1 MVKKVTAKST
11 KAEILEAF
19 EELNQEKSTLEAQV
33 QQLQK
38 QSQTPPLNPTFVAPP
53 APLAPL
59 APPQPQKPAMT
70 STQQAKSDINL
81 ILKDLE
87 TLQVGFGSAVS
98 SLSEHLIKEAST
110 LAEIQNAVTEE
121 QEQLTELHELS
132 EIGENTLAT
141 LIADYETSSKAF
153 LEELTGQQE
162 TLEQE
167 LQAACHAWQKEQEL
181 HDDAIAER
189 DSNYEVT
196 QERDGTE
203 HEYTLQLER
212 QLAQEEYEQE
222 KKQRYQELAETKSV
236 QEKQWEEQEKA
247 IAQQEQAHREAKEKV
262 AVFDADLEQRKKE
275 GQEEG
280 YRIGVYQ
287 AKVRHDLREKE
298 IEGEKRNYALRIQGL
313 EQTIQLQETRLHNL
327 GQQLESA
334 LKQVQDLAVKAI
346 EGTSNRNSFDAL
358 KEIAIE
364 QAKNQQKGK

>member
-38 QSQTPPLNPTFVAPP
+38 QSQTPPLNPTPVTPPAPP
-53 APLAPL
+53 AS
-59 APPQPQKPAMT
+59 PQPQKPAMT

-153 LEELTGQQE
+153 SEELNGQQE
-162 TLEQE
+162 TLDQE

-181 HDDAIAER
+181 HNDAVAER

-196 QERDGTE
+196 QKRDATE
-203 HEYTLQLER
+203 HEYSLHLER

-222 KKQRYQELAETKSV
+222 KKQRYQELAEIKSS
-236 QEKQWEEQEKA
+236 QEKAWEEREKA
-247 IAQQEQAHREAKEKV
+247 IAQQEKAHQEAKEKV
-262 AVFDADLEQRKKE
+262 TVFDANVEQKKKE

-364 QAKNQQKGK
+364 QAKNQQKSK

>member
-1 MVKKVTAKST
+1 MVKKVTTKST

-19 EELNQEKSTLEAQV
+19 DELNQEKATLETQIK
-33 QQLQK
+33 QLQK
-38 QSQTPPLNPTFVAPP
+38 EIKTAPVNTAPIP
-53 APLAPL
+53 AQVS
-59 APPQPQKPAMT
+59 PQPQKSAMT
-70 STQQAKSDINL
+70 STQQTKSDLNL
-81 ILKDLE
+81 ILKNLE

-98 SLSEHLIKEAST
+98 SLSEQLIKEAST
-110 LAEIQNAVTEE
+110 LAEIQNSVAEE
-121 QEQLTELHELS
+121 QEQLEELHELS
-132 EIGENTLAT
+132 EIEENTLGT

-153 LEELTGQQE
+153 LEELNTRRE

-167 LQAACHAWQKEQEL
+167 AQAARKAWEKEQEL
-181 HDDAIAER
+181 HDATIAER
-189 DSNYEVT
+189 NTNYQVG
-196 QERDGTE
+196 QERDEAEYT
-203 HEYTLQLER
+203 YTLQLER
-212 QLAQEEYEQE
+212 QLDQEEYDQE
-222 KKQRYQELAETKSV
+222 KKQRYQELAEAKSL
-236 QEKQWEEQEKA
+236 QEKEWEEREKA
-247 IAQQEQAHREAKEKV
+247 IAEREKAHREAQEKV
-262 AVFDADLEQRKKE
+262 TVFEANLEQKKKE

-313 EQTIQLQETRLHNL
+313 EQTIQLQETRLQSL
-327 GQQLESA
+327 AQQLDSA

>member
-19 EELNQEKSTLEAQV
+19 DELNAAKVSLEAQI

-38 QSQTPPLNPTFVAPP
+38 QRQTPVANPTVNPTPAAPP
-53 APLAPL
+53 V
-59 APPQPQKPAMT
+59 PPQPPTPAMT
-70 STQQAKSDINL
+70 ATQQAKSDINV
-81 ILKDLE
+81 ILKNLE
-87 TLQVGFGSAVS
+87 SLQVGFGSAVS

-110 LAEIQNAVTEE
+110 LAEIQNSVAEE
-121 QEQLTELHELS
+121 QEQLAELHELS
-132 EIGENTLAT
+132 EIGENTLVT
-141 LIADYETSSKAF
+141 LIADYETSQKTFS
-153 LEELTGQQE
+153 EELNARQE
-162 TLEQE
+162 ALDHE
-167 LQAACHAWQKEQEL
+167 LQEARQAWKKEQEL
-181 HDDAIAER
+181 HDDAVAQR
-189 DSNYEVT
+189 DSHYEVT
-196 QERDGTE
+196 QERDATE
-203 HEYTLQLER
+203 HEYSLQLER

-222 KKQRYQELAETKSV
+222 KKQRYQELAEIKSS
-236 QEKQWEEQEKA
+236 QEKQWEEREKA
-247 IAQQEQAHREAKEKV
+247 IAEQEKAHREAKEKV
-262 AVFDADLEQRKKE
+262 AVFEANLEQKKKE

-313 EQTIQLQETRLHNL
+313 EQTIQLQEARLQSL
-327 GQQLESA
+327 GQQLDSA